1 MIYSLP
7 KPLKLIVMGLWGID
21 YGVVSGIGEIGM
33 SKTFILTTVLEIA
46 GYWIIVDQLGWL
58 VAFGVA
64 FLHIDILISIY
75 SRIYRNG

>member
-1 MIYSLP
+1 
-7 KPLKLIVMGLWGID
+7 
-21 YGVVSGIGEIGM
+21 M
-33 SKTFILTTVLEIA
+33 SKTFMLTTALEIA

-58 VAFGVA
+58 VAVGVA